1 MYAPGVTHNLLSL
14 GQLMKNGYYAIF
26 YDENSMIY
34 DKKNGIP
41 IYTVKMTAN
50 KMFPVMFKTTNFNAH
65 DSCDGS
71 VLWHR
76 CYGHLNFG
84 GLH

>member
-50 KMFPVMFKTTNFNAH
+50 KMFPVMF
-65 DSCDGS
+65 
-71 VLWHR
+71 
-76 CYGHLNFG
+76 
-84 GLH
+84 